1 MPWTETVTMQRL
13 DFIRACEAGTHSI
26 SELCRLHGISRKTG
40 YKWLHRFNPGDVK
53 SLDDR
58 SHARL
63 TQPEK
68 IPADV
73 ADRLVLCRMQHP
85 DWGPKKIR
93 HWFLNHNADF
103 IVPAAS
109 TIGDLLSKEKLVRE
123 RPTRKRTPG
132 NMQKLT

>member
-1 MPWTETVTMQRL
+1 MPWTEKVPMQRL

-40 YKWLHRFNPGDVK
+40 YKWLNRFDPGDVD
-53 SLDDR
+53 SLKDR

-73 ADRLVLCRMQHP
+73 APHFENQIRNAILCAGSFILQGAIAHAPIHP
-85 DWGPKKIR
+85 DEPIACAGLR
-93 HWFLNHNADF
+93 VSSAH
-103 IVPAAS
+103 S
-109 TIGDLLSKEKLVRE
+109 
-123 RPTRKRTPG
+123 
-132 NMQKLT
+132 